1 MAGELMIASTVRDR
15 NVTTLDA
22 LGTPSDAP
30 AVLLRPVNLAHWTL
44 AAMAADATAAGIAA
58 FSALAIRFGLQPG
71 EETISYLAFA
81 GAMVPL
87 WLMVM
92 GFAGAYDRRA
102 IVHGAEQCRRVIN
115 GTVWML
121 AISAIVSFALRAGL
135 SRALVIVSIAGAAA
149 FTLLARYAL
158 CRALHRRLNGDR
170 VVHRVLA
177 IGLTSD
183 VYQLAAHMRRA
194 AFAGF
199 RVIAAMT
206 PAEDRR
212 PQLPGNVRW
221 AGSDVS
227 DAVVQAQELG
237 ADTIAVLATHLLPE
251 GQLRRLSWELEGT
264 DIDLVL
270 APAITDV
277 AGPRITTRPI
287 AGLPLLCVEK
297 PQFTGPRRVIKE
309 AIDRV
314 AASVGLVLLLP
325 LLVAVAGAVKLT
337 SSGPVLYRQER
348 VGVNGSRFRLL
359 KFRSMYDG
367 AEFQRSLLDELNER
381 DGPLFKL
388 RRDPRITPI
397 GGFLRRWSLDELPQL
412 WNVVRGDMSLVGPRP
427 PLPSEVE
434 RYVPDVRRRL
444 LVKPG
449 LTGLWQV
456 SGRANLSWEE
466 SVRLDLHYVDN
477 WSVGLDLAVLAKTC
491 VSVLRGE
498 GAY

>member
-1 MAGELMIASTVRDR
+1 MIASTVRDR
-15 NVTTLDA
+15 NATTLDA
-22 LGTPSDAP
+22 LGTATEPVGLSP
-30 AVLLRPVNLAHWTL
+30 LPVNLRRWTL
-44 AAMAADATAAGIAA
+44 AALAADAVAAAVAA
-58 FSALAIRFGLQPG
+58 LIALAIRFGVQSGDEALP
-71 EETISYLAFA
+71 YLVFA
-81 GAMVPL
+81 GVMVPL
-87 WLMVM
+87 WVAVM
-92 GFAGAYDRRA
+92 AFAGAYDRRA
-102 IVHGAEQCRRVIN
+102 VVHGAEQCRRVIN

-121 AISAIVSFALRAGL
+121 AISAIGSFVLRAGL
-135 SRALVIVSIAGAAA
+135 SRALVIVSITGAAVIA
-149 FTLLARYAL
+149 LIARYAL
-158 CRALHRRLNGDR
+158 CRALHRHLNRDR
-170 VVHRVLA
+170 VAHRVLA
-177 IGLTSD
+177 IGLTAD
-183 VYQLAAHMRRA
+183 VCKLAAHMNRA

-199 RVIAAMT
+199 RVVAAMT
-206 PAEDRR
+206 PAEDVH
-212 PQLPGNVRW
+212 PQMPAHVRW
-221 AGSDVS
+221 AGSDIS
-227 DAVVQAQELG
+227 DAVEQAHAIG
-237 ADTIAVLATHLLPE
+237 ADTIAVLATHLLPAGE
-251 GQLRRLSWELEGT
+251 LRRLSWELEGT

-314 AASVGLVLLLP
+314 AASAGLVVLLP
-325 LLVAVAGAVKLT
+325 MLIAIAAAVKLT
-337 SSGPVLYRQER
+337 SSGPVLYRQRR
-348 VGVNGSRFRLL
+348 VGVNGSTFRLL
-359 KFRSMYDG
+359 KFRSMFNG
-367 AEFQRSLLDELNER
+367 AELERSLLDELNER

-388 RRDPRITPI
+388 RRDPRVTPI

-456 SGRANLSWEE
+456 SGRSNLSWEE

-491 VSVLRGE
+491 ISVLRGE